1 VDPHGLDQICINS
14 AQARLYHEG
23 DFLIMKATRSI
34 RGGDEI
40 FNDYGPLPRSDLLR
54 MYGYT
59 TEHYAQYDVV
69 ELSSQAIY
77 EVAEATRKKHK
88 KSRTTVSICSPYQAE
103 SNP

>member
-1 VDPHGLDQICINS
+1 
-14 AQARLYHEG
+14 
-23 DFLIMKATRSI
+23 
-34 RGGDEI
+34 
-40 FNDYGPLPRSDLLR
+40 